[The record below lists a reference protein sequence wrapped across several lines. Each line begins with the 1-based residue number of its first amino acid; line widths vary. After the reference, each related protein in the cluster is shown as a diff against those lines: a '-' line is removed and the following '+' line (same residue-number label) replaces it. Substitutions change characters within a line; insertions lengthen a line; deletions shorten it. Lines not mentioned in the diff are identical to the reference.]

1 MNGRQVTMGDL
12 RLGVAPWS
20 QCTDWPSMLAVARRA
35 DALGYEHLWT
45 ADHLLADWGD
55 PGQPVFEGWMTLAA
69 WAPVTERVRLGLLV
83 SANTLRNPGLVAKMV
98 TTLDHASGGRA
109 ILGLGSGWF
118 EPEHRAHGLDFGRGF
133 GERLD
138 WLDEAAGIVRRL
150 LDGEE
155 VSHASARYQ
164 FDRARHA
171 PPPLQAHLPILV
183 GGVGERRTLRI
194 VARHA
199 DMWNA
204 IGTVEELARK
214 DEVLRQHCAAVG
226 RDEAEIER
234 TLDIKVLIR
243 DDEAE
248 ARRAWEALM
257 RHNRVEHFGEPLLLG
272 PPEWI
277 AEALRRY
284 RAIGFHTVV
293 VELPAPYDLE
303 TVERL
308 IGEVRPLAGE

>member
-1 MNGRQVTMGDL
+1 MTDL
-12 RLGVAPWS
+12 KLGVAPWG
-20 QCTDWPSMLAVARRA
+20 QCTDWPSLLAVARRA
-35 DALGYEHLWT
+35 DALGYDHLWM

-55 PGQPVFEGWMTLAA
+55 PGQPIFEGWMTLAA
-69 WAPVTERVRLGLLV
+69 WASVTERVRLGLMV
-83 SANTLRNPGLVAKMV
+83 GSNTYRNPGLVAKMV
-98 TTLDHASGGRA
+98 TTLDHVSGGRA

-118 EPEHRAHGLDFGRGF
+118 ELEHRAHGFEFGASY

-138 WLDEAAGIVRRL
+138 WLDEATSVIRRL

-155 VSHASARYQ
+155 VTHVSARYR
-164 FDRARHA
+164 FDHLRHA
-171 PPPLQAHLPILV
+171 PRPLQARLPILI

-214 DEVLRQHCAAVG
+214 DEVLRAHCAAVG
-226 RDEAEIER
+226 RDGAEIER

-248 ARRAWEALM
+248 AQRAWDALM
-257 RHNRVEHFGEPLLLG
+257 RHNRVEHFGESLLLG
-272 PPEWI
+272 SPERI

-293 VELPAPYDLE
+293 VELPAPYDHE

-308 IGEVRPLAGE
+308 IGEVRPLAEE

>member
-1 MNGRQVTMGDL
+1 MAKL
-12 RLGVAPWS
+12 KLGILLWG
-20 QCTDWPSMLAVARRA
+20 QCTDWPAMLAAARRV
-35 DALGYEHLWT
+35 DELGYDHLWA

-55 PGQPVFEGWMTLAA
+55 PHQPLFEGWTTIAA
-69 WAPVTERVRLGLLV
+69 WATATQRARLGLTV
-83 SANTLRNPGLVAKMV
+83 GANTLRNPGLVAKMV
-98 TTLDHASGGRA
+98 TTIDHVSGGRA
-109 ILGLGSGWF
+109 ICGLGSGWF
-118 EPEHRAHGLDFGRGF
+118 ELEHRAHGFDFGSGF

-155 VSHASARYQ
+155 VSHASARDP

-171 PPPLQAHLPILV
+171 PRPLQAHLPLLI
-183 GGVGERRTLRI
+183 GGGGERRTLRI

-204 IGTVEELARK
+204 IGTVEELTHK
-214 DEVLRQHCAAVG
+214 DAVLREHCEAVG
-226 RDEAEIER
+226 RDHREIER
-234 TLDIKVLIR
+234 TLDIKLLIR

-248 ARRAWEALM
+248 ARRAWDALM
-257 RHNRVEHFGEPLLLG
+257 RANRVEHFGEPLLLG
-272 PPEWI
+272 SPERV

-284 RAIGFHTVV
+284 RSIGFHTVII
-293 VELPAPYDLE
+293 ELPAPYDLE
-303 TVERL
+303 TIERL

>member
-1 MNGRQVTMGDL
+1 MAKL
-12 RLGVAPWS
+12 KLGILLWG
-20 QCTDWPSMLAVARRA
+20 QCTDWPAMLAAARRV
-35 DALGYEHLWT
+35 DELGYDHLWA

-55 PGQPVFEGWMTLAA
+55 PHQPLFEGWTTIAA
-69 WAPVTERVRLGLLV
+69 WATATQRARLGLTV
-83 SANTLRNPGLVAKMV
+83 GANTLRNPGLVAKMV
-98 TTLDHASGGRA
+98 TTIDHVSGGRA
-109 ILGLGSGWF
+109 ICGL
-118 EPEHRAHGLDFGRGF
+118 
-133 GERLD
+133 
-138 WLDEAAGIVRRL
+138 GIVRRL

-171 PPPLQAHLPILV
+171 PRPLQAHLPLLI

-204 IGTVEELARK
+204 IGTVEELTHK
-214 DEVLRQHCAAVG
+214 DAVLREHCEAVG
-226 RDEAEIER
+226 RDHREIER
-234 TLDIKVLIR
+234 TLDIKLLIR

-248 ARRAWEALM
+248 ARRAWDALM
-257 RHNRVEHFGEPLLLG
+257 RANRVEHFGEPLLLG
-272 PPEWI
+272 SPERV

-284 RAIGFHTVV
+284 RSIGFHTVII
-293 VELPAPYDLE
+293 ELPAPYDLE
-303 TVERL
+303 TIERL